1 MMYVFLQ
8 ASAKQTK
15 GTVVSEWKTEEES
28 QL

>member
-1 MMYVFLQ
+1 MKYVLLQ

-15 GTVVSEWKTEEES
+15 GTVMSERKMEEES